1 MKIRS
6 ASHGPRIIIPQI
18 LIAQKNIILP
28 TSVSDENQKKIDGLS
43 RKTGRAFDRDYM
55 DAMVKDHHST
65 IDMFES
71 AMKNTKAPDV
81 NSFAD
86 KTLPTLNMHLELC
99 KKCEIVLKTLKG
111 YGKNIFHKS
120 ISH

>member
-1 MKIRS
+1 MDLVLSSPNFNCSKKYYTTNFS
-6 ASHGPRIIIPQI
+6 QG
-18 LIAQKNIILP
+18 
-28 TSVSDENQKKIDGLS
+28 DENQKKIDGLS

-55 DAMVKDHHST
+55 DAMVKDHHSA

-86 KTLPTLNMHLELC
+86 KTLPTLNMHLDSA
-99 KKCEIVLKTLKG
+99 KNVRSSLK
-111 YGKNIFHKS
+111 H
-120 ISH
+120 

>member
-1 MKIRS
+1 MSQRVKDFS
-6 ASHGPRIIIPQI
+6 AMMVHDHSAANDKVKN
-18 LIAQKNIILP
+18 LTAQKNIILP
-28 TSVSDENQKKIDGLS
+28 TSISDENQKKIDGLS

-86 KTLPTLNMHLELC
+86 KTLPTLNMHLDSA
-99 KKCEIVLKTLKG
+99 KNVRSSLK
-111 YGKNIFHKS
+111 H
-120 ISH
+120 